1 MNKVGYIALAS
12 SVSFF
17 AFFIIC
23 KLKEKKEDRFEEEI
37 CNLKNA
43 VDSTVNKLSK

>member
-1 MNKVGYIALAS
+1 MNKVGYIALVG
-12 SVSFF
+12 VSFF
-17 AFFIIC
+17 TFFIIR